1 MRDNYLFERIC
12 RELSP
17 VRYVCLCGLEDYIMR
32 EPYKYPDLSSI
43 EANPEFLR
51 MQQLMDDRIK
61 SIREADTKSIEEVC
75 KVILNKLGYPNNI
88 ELHKYVNSNKT
99 EFVNVKTNEILASVE
114 TINDGTVFYTETKY
128 YGDWFR

>member
-1 MRDNYLFERIC
+1 M
-12 RELSP
+12 REL
-17 VRYVCLCGLEDYIMR
+17 
-32 EPYKYPDLSSI
+32 YKYIDLS
-43 EANPEFLR
+43 EVETNPEFLS
-51 MQQLMDDRIK
+51 MQQLMNDRIK

-114 TINDGTVFYTETKY
+114 TTNDGTMFYTETKY

>member
-1 MRDNYLFERIC
+1 
-12 RELSP
+12 
-17 VRYVCLCGLEDYIMR
+17 MR
-32 EPYKYPDLSSI
+32 EPYKYPDLSII

-61 SIREADTKSIEEVC
+61 SIREAATKSIEEVC

-88 ELHKYVNSNKT
+88 ELYKYVNSDKT

-114 TINDGTVFYTETKY
+114 TTNDGIVFSVETKY

>member
-1 MRDNYLFERIC
+1 M
-12 RELSP
+12 REL
-17 VRYVCLCGLEDYIMR
+17 
-32 EPYKYPDLSSI
+32 YKYPDLSSI
-43 EANPEFLR
+43 EANPESIR

-75 KVILNKLGYPNNI
+75 KVILNKLGYPTNI
-88 ELHKYVNSNKT
+88 ELHKYVNSKKT

-114 TINDGTVFYTETKY
+114 TTNDGTVFSTETKY

>member
-1 MRDNYLFERIC
+1 M
-12 RELSP
+12 REL
-17 VRYVCLCGLEDYIMR
+17 
-32 EPYKYPDLSSI
+32 YKYIDLSEVESH
-43 EANPEFLR
+43 PEFLR
-51 MQQLMDDRIK
+51 MQQLMCDRIK

-114 TINDGTVFYTETKY
+114 TINDGIVFSTETKY
-128 YGDWFR
+128 YGDWFK